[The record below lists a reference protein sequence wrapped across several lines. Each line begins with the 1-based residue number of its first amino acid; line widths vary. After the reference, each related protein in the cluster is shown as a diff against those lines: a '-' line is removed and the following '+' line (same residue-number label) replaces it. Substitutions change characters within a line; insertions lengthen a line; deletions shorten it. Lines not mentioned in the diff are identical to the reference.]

1 MDNKDSKR
9 DLTSEL
15 IAESLKELTQ
25 TMPFEKITIRMITE
39 RAGVIRPTFYYHFQD
54 KYETL
59 EWIVQRQLLDG
70 IGGMLSSGLFDDSL
84 RLFFLRL
91 GEEKNFYRRA
101 FAINGQNSFYNILA
115 SEIEQLLCA
124 RIGEKKRQYEVDVPL
139 LENSVVAKY
148 YAVNIVSFAY
158 GWLTGQRSDAGADEI
173 ADACIYLMR
182 HSYLELFGKE

>member
-1 MDNKDSKR
+1 MDSKR

-59 EWIVQRQLLDG
+59 EWIVRRQLLDG
-70 IGGMLSSGLFDDSL
+70 ISMLLGKGMFDESL
-84 RLFFLRL
+84 KLFFIRL
-91 GEEKNFYRRA
+91 GEEREFYRRA
-101 FAINGQNSFYNILA
+101 FAISGQNSFFDILTNEVE
-115 SEIEQLLCA
+115 SLLSA
-124 RIGEKKRQYEVDVPL
+124 RIGEKKRQYESDVPL
-139 LENSVVAKY
+139 LENAVVARY
-148 YAVNIVSFAY
+148 YAVNIVSFAF
-158 GWLTGQRSDAGADEI
+158 GWLTGRQSDANAEDI

-182 HSYLELFGKE
+182 HSYLELFGKQ